1 MGDPRS
7 DGNTAK
13 HEEANRCHNFT
24 EFGEDL
30 RRLDVGEE
38 KEFIKRVYW
47 YIWKGS
53 ETLALST
60 FKVYDNLGVRKTFRG
75 SVSLAHHPSAQ
86 LSSAKTS

>member
-47 YIWKGS
+47 YIWKDS
-53 ETLALST
+53 ERPFLHLKFTT
-60 FKVYDNLGVRKTFRG
+60 
-75 SVSLAHHPSAQ
+75 
-86 LSSAKTS
+86 TSECEKHSGGQ